1 MKNCQTQKYNNHSH
15 LGFTLVELM
24 ITIAIAAI
32 LMAIALPNFSSFLV
46 QTRVDNEISQL
57 QRLLLSAR
65 NTAINAEQTVTVC
78 PLNVSNRCDTNW
90 HNEISVFIDIDS
102 DKTFEAISDERVII
116 VKGAIDNKDKL
127 QYGQDSL
134 IYTPTGSISGG
145 VSATPFRY
153 CPKDYDDKSR
163 GITVSTSGRSYV
175 TSDTDNDNIDEDRS
189 GNEIT
194 CT

>member
-1 MKNCQTQKYNNHSH
+1 MKNYLLQKYNVRKHS
-15 LGFTLVELM
+15 GFTLVELM

-65 NTAINAEQTVTVC
+65 NTAINAEQSVTIC
-78 PLNVSNRCDTNW
+78 PLNSSSTCDTNW
-90 HNEISVFIDIDS
+90 HNEISVFIDIDR
-102 DKTFEAISDERVII
+102 DKVYEPASDERII
-116 VKGAIDNKDKL
+116 VVKGAIDNNDKL
-127 QYGQDSL
+127 QYGQDSI

-145 VSATPFRY
+145 VSTSPFMY
-153 CPKDYDDKSR
+153 CPKDYGDKSR

-194 CT
+194 CS

>member
-1 MKNCQTQKYNNHSH
+1 MKNYLLQEYNVQKQS
-15 LGFTLVELM
+15 GFTLVELM

-65 NTAINAEQTVTVC
+65 NTAINAEQNVTIC
-78 PLNVSNRCDTNW
+78 PLNSSNTCDDNW
-90 HNEISVFIDIDS
+90 HNEISVFIDIDR
-102 DKTFEAISDERVII
+102 DKVYEPAADERIII
-116 VKGAIDNKDKL
+116 VKGAIDNNDKL
-127 QYGQDSL
+127 QYGQDSI

-145 VSATPFRY
+145 VSASPFMY

-175 TSDTDNDNIDEDRS
+175 SSDTDNDNIDEDRS

-194 CT
+194 CS

>member
-1 MKNCQTQKYNNHSH
+1 MKFFLLQKYNNQNHS
-15 LGFTLVELM
+15 GFTLVELM

-65 NTAINAEQTVTVC
+65 NTAINAEQTVTIC
-78 PLNVSNRCDTNW
+78 PLSSSNTCDTNW

-102 DKTFEAISDERVII
+102 DKVYEPASDERII
-116 VKGAIDNKDKL
+116 SVKGAIDNNDKL
-127 QYGQDSL
+127 QYGQDSI

-145 VSATPFRY
+145 VSASPFKY
-153 CPKDYDDKSR
+153 CPKGYTDKSR

-175 TSDTDNDNIDEDRS
+175 TSDTDNDNIDEDRAGS
-189 GNEIT
+189 EIT
-194 CT
+194 CS

>member
-1 MKNCQTQKYNNHSH
+1 MKNCQFQKYNNHTPS
-15 LGFTLVELM
+15 GFTLVELM

-32 LMAIALPNFSSFLV
+32 LMAIALPNFSNFLV

-65 NTAINAEQTVTVC
+65 NTAINAEQNVTVC
-78 PLNVSNRCDTNW
+78 PLNISNRCDTNW

-102 DKTFEAISDERVII
+102 DKIFEAISDERVII

-145 VSATPFRY
+145 VSATPFSY

>member
-1 MKNCQTQKYNNHSH
+1 MKDSFLQKYNNQNHD
-15 LGFTLVELM
+15 GFTLVELM
-24 ITIAIAAI
+24 ITIAIAAT

-65 NTAINAEQTVTVC
+65 NTAINAEQTVTIC
-78 PLNVSNRCDTNW
+78 PLNTSNTCDTNW
-90 HNEISVFIDIDS
+90 HKEISVFIDIDG
-102 DKTFEAISDERVII
+102 DKVYEAASDERII
-116 VKGAIDNKDKL
+116 SVKGAIDTQDKL
-127 QYGQDSL
+127 QYGQDSI

-145 VSATPFRY
+145 VSASPFKY
-153 CPKDYDDKSR
+153 CPKGYADKSR

-175 TSDTDNDNIDEDRS
+175 TSDTDTDNIDEDRA

-194 CT
+194 CS

>member
-1 MKNCQTQKYNNHSH
+1 MKNCQFQKYNNHTPS
-15 LGFTLVELM
+15 GFTLVELM

-78 PLNVSNRCDTNW
+78 PLNISNRCDTNW

-102 DKTFEAISDERVII
+102 DKIFEAILDERVII

-145 VSATPFRY
+145 VSTTPFSY

>member
-1 MKNCQTQKYNNHSH
+1 MKNYPLKESPYQKYS
-15 LGFTLVELM
+15 GFTLVELM
-24 ITIAIAAI
+24 VTIAISAV

-65 NTAINAEQTVTVC
+65 NTAINAEQSVTIC
-78 PLNVSNRCDTNW
+78 PLNASKACDTNW

-102 DKTFEAISDERVII
+102 DKVYEPASDERIII
-116 VKGAIDNKDKL
+116 VKGAINSSDKL

-145 VSATPFRY
+145 VSATPFKY

-175 TSDTDNDNIDEDRS
+175 TSDSDNDSIDEDRS
-189 GNEIT
+189 GSEIT
-194 CT
+194 CS